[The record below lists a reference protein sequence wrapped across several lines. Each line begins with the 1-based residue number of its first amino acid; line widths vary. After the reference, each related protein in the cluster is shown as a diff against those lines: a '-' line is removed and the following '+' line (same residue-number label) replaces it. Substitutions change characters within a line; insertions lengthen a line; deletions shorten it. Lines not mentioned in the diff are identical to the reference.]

1 MTGFSATVPSMVASD
16 KALALVQS
24 GQRVYIGGGCGV
36 PTPLLHALVA
46 RAPALQNVEVIH
58 MLTAGDDPTTAQQYD
73 DAFRHNALFVGSNVR
88 RAVNEG
94 RADFTPIFLSE
105 IPRLFRSG
113 QLPLDVAIIQV
124 APPDQHGFCSLGV
137 EIGCTLPAAQLART
151 VIAEVN
157 ARMPRTLGDSFIHV
171 SRITACVETDRPLQ
185 ELPQGDSN
193 PIAERIGQH
202 IADLIPDGA
211 TLQLGLGAVP
221 DSVLRYLGHKR
232 HLGIHSEL
240 FSDGIIDLVEAG
252 VIDGEGKTLHRGKL
266 VAGFLLGSR
275 RLFDWVHNNAMVEMH
290 PTDYV
295 NDPFVI
301 GQHKRMV
308 AINSAV
314 QIDLTGQ
321 VCADS
326 IGTRIYSGAGGQV
339 DFMRGAARAEEGR
352 PIIALPATA
361 SSGTLSRIVPTL
373 DPGAGVVTSRYDV
386 HYVVTEYGVAY
397 LHGKTLAQRARA
409 LIAIAH
415 PDFRAM
421 LTTAGRELHYL

>member
-1 MTGFSATVPSMVASD
+1 MTGFSATLPLLITAD
-16 KALALVQS
+16 KALSLVQS

-36 PTPLLHALVA
+36 PTPLLDALVA
-46 RAPALQNVEVIH
+46 RAPALQDVEIIH
-58 MLTAGDDPTTAQQYD
+58 ILTAGDDPTMAPGHNG
-73 DAFRHNALFVGSNVR
+73 AFRHNALFVGSNVR

-113 QLPLDVAIIQV
+113 QLPLDIAIIQV
-124 APPDQHGFCSLGV
+124 APPDQHGFCSMGV
-137 EIGCTLPAAQLART
+137 EVSCSLPAAQCART

-157 ARMPRTLGDSFIHV
+157 AQMPRTLGDSFIHV
-171 SRITACVETDRPLQ
+171 SRIAACVETDRPLQ
-185 ELPQGDSN
+185 ELPQGDSD
-193 PIAERIGQH
+193 PITEQIGQH
-202 IADLIPDGA
+202 VAELIPDGA
-211 TLQLGLGAVP
+211 TLQLGIGALP
-221 DSVLRYLGHKR
+221 DSVLRYLGDKR
-232 HLGIHSEL
+232 NLGIHSEL

-252 VIDGEGKTLHRGKL
+252 VINGEAKTLHRGKL
-266 VAGFLLGSR
+266 VAGFLLGTR
-275 RLFDWVHNNAMVEMH
+275 RLFDWVHNNAMVELH

-301 GQHKRMV
+301 AQHKRMV
-308 AINSAV
+308 AINSAI

-339 DFMRGAARAEEGR
+339 DFIRGAARAEEGR

-361 SSGTLSRIVPTL
+361 QRGTISRIVATL
-373 DPGAGVVTSRYDV
+373 DQGAGVVTSRYDV
-386 HYVVTEYGVAY
+386 HYVVTEYGVANLY
-397 LHGKTLAQRARA
+397 GRTLAQRARA

-415 PDFRAM
+415 PDFRPM
-421 LTTAGRELHYL
+421 LTKAARELHYL